1 MNAGAPMCCGAEMR
15 PLRLPTAA
23 RTRVGWVCL
32 ACGRKTSDEPTLMRG
47 GRARRTNPEAAV
59 VSATKQAL
67 AYAGFECLRVGQ
79 HRADL
84 SGSDPGMVDLPVHI
98 AGPLWLFVELKAPGK
113 AKPGGCTPEQ
123 RRMLSL
129 GHIVVS
135 DDPER
140 VVTIARRLR
149 ELLEPIKTEI
159 EEAMR

>member
-1 MNAGAPMCCGAEMR
+1 
-15 PLRLPTAA
+15 
-23 RTRVGWVCL
+23 
-32 ACGRKTSDEPTLMRG
+32 MRG

-59 VSATKQAL
+59 VAATKQAL
-67 AYAGFECLRVGQ
+67 GYAGFESLRVGQ

-98 AGPLWLFVELKAPGK
+98 AGPLWCFVEIKAPGK

-140 VVTIARRLR
+140 VVRIARRLR
-149 ELLEPIKTEI
+149 ELLEPIKAEI
-159 EEAMR
+159 EEAAG